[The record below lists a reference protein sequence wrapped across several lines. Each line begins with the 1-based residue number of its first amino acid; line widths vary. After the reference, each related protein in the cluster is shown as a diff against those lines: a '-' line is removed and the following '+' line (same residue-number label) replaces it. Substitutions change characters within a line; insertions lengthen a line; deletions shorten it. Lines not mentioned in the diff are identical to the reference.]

1 MEVKMVELEK
11 VQMTDEELKE
21 KKLQL
26 EHAKISRDESDLMV
40 LEMEETLDV
49 KLATRLLEDDMVK
62 LKEDIDEKVIYDS
75 FGKKI
80 DATEADLDRM
90 TITLD
95 KFKRQLELDI
105 PGRKLRLSINQLRDA
120 KERIDAPEKQ
130 IKKLEREI
138 REKAYEMV
146 ARPANNPM
154 VD

>member
-1 MEVKMVELEK
+1 MVELEK